1 MLKLINDLATFHY
14 LWVTPPNPPLP
25 KRNIFIIKPEL
36 TIAKLISDELFEQL
50 EDWWIEEIE
59 QRQNIDFETDWEF
72 LAYKQIYK
80 LLSPLSTNTLLS
92 PNTPLSLD
100 IEFKLFEDVVK
111 PVGLE
116 IYYKSIYY

>member
-1 MLKLINDLATFHY
+1 M
-14 LWVTPPNPPLP
+14 P